1 MKYLLI
7 IAVSLSVFVTQNV
20 FAENPERNK
29 LAEQLLVEMNVEKTI
44 EPIKEIMRKS
54 TDAQIDMLQ
63 VPDGRR
69 EELKKLKQISHDLIL
84 EEFSWEN
91 VKDDFE
97 KLYAETFTE
106 EELKGLL
113 SFYRSPAGKAYVKKA
128 PELGEKT
135 ILISQNIAQRIM
147 PKLLVAIQDF
157 KDKDGLQ

>member
-1 MKYLLI
+1 MI
-7 IAVSLSVFVTQNV
+7 IF
-20 FAENPERNK
+20 K
-29 LAEQLLVEMNVEKTI
+29 MNVEKTI